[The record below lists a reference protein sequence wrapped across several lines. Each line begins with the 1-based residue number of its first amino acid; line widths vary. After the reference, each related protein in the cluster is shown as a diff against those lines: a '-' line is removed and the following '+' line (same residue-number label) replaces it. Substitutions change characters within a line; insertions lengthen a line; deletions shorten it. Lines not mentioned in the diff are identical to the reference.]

1 MTRPPYRT
9 LSAFLRERF
18 GKRVQKITLDA
29 GLTCPHRDVHG
40 HGGCIYCNSQGSGTG
55 ASARGVGLKEQ
66 IAGQIRVMGQRSK
79 AEAFIAYFQSFS
91 NTYAPPEQLR
101 AIYDTVLGFPEIVGL
116 SIGTRPDCIDE
127 EKLAL
132 IAGYGDNRLVWMEYG
147 LQSASDDTLRRIN
160 RGHDVQGFVDA
171 VNLTARYPVRQCAHV
186 ILGLPGEGMDDY
198 VHTAQLVSSLPVT
211 DIKIHLLYVIRG
223 TPMEEMLS
231 RGEYRP
237 LSLREYAEA
246 VARFVGHLRSDI
258 VIQRISGDP
267 HRDELVEPRWA
278 LDKGAVRGAV
288 LQELAESPISQ
299 GSLIG

>member
-18 GKRVQKITLDA
+18 GKRVQKITLDS

-101 AIYDTVLGFPEIVGL
+101 AIYDTVLPFPEIVGL

-160 RGHDVQGFVDA
+160 RGHDVQAFV
-171 VNLTARYPVRQCAHV
+171 V
-186 ILGLPGEGMDDY
+186 I
-198 VHTAQLVSSLPVT
+198 
-211 DIKIHLLYVIRG
+211 KG

-288 LQELAESPISQ
+288 LQEMAESPISQ